1 MSLAIFTLSGTSPV
15 LHVRL
20 IIFIS
25 GTVTWLLIIPPYGS
39 MIGISLLI
47 VYCVCVFVC
56 LYGYGFLSAEKDSG
70 VKLRMRA
77 CSTILSGMSF
87 SHAFWWTLACR
98 RLPQSLN
105 TRQGGRF
112 LGLRR
117 AKNSQQIANSGKT
130 VARIAPCAKLQIS
143 SA

>member
-87 SHAFWWTLACR
+87 SHAFW
-98 RLPQSLN
+98 
-105 TRQGGRF
+105 
-112 LGLRR
+112 
-117 AKNSQQIANSGKT
+117 
-130 VARIAPCAKLQIS
+130 
-143 SA
+143 